1 MRYFWPMFASKSPEI
16 SLINVM
22 TNKLRN
28 NDDAYML
35 HHKHSQSADRFDT
48 VAQLSSM
55 DSEMKNLAE

>member
-1 MRYFWPMFASKSPEI
+1 MFASKSPEM